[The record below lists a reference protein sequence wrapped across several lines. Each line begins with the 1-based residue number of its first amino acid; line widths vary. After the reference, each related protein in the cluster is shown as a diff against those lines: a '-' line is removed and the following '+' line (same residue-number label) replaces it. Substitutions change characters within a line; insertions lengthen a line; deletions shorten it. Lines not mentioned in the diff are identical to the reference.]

1 MEYDAL
7 TLSTVSL
14 ESNCGYADSPLMQ
27 VVADKRRPR
36 PERAFEEAEAALELR
51 SLLDLQVT
59 LTHPPTTQIPTRIP
73 TRMPTRIPTRM
84 PTRMPTHLPT
94 HFTCS

>member
-14 ESNCGYADSPLMQ
+14 EANCGYADSPLMQ

-36 PERAFEEAEAALELR
+36 PEMVFEEAEAALELR

-59 LTHPPTTQIPTRIP
+59 LTHPR
-73 TRMPTRIPTRM
+73 RKYLLAYLLACLLACLR
-84 PTRMPTHLPT
+84 
-94 HFTCS
+94 TCLLT

>member
-14 ESNCGYADSPLMQ
+14 EANCGYADTPLMQ

-36 PERAFEEAEAALELR
+36 PEMAFEEAEAALGLR

-59 LTHPPTTQIPTRIP
+59 LAHTYAHAYAHTYS
-73 TRMPTRIPTRM
+73 
-84 PTRMPTHLPT
+84 HAYS
-94 HFTCS
+94 HA